1 MQRRCDRARWDS
13 IIHFYAR
20 GRCYFVFCPG
30 ALVEFRIR
38 GVNTNVPFL
47 AKVLGH
53 PDFLAANDKLHTG
66 FIGDNPQLLAP
77 EGAGATRNRA
87 SKLHVE
93 KTNYMA
99 MAIS

>member
-1 MQRRCDRARWDS
+1 MMGVHFLTRS
-13 IIHFYAR
+13 IAATFLLPPPFF
-20 GRCYFVFCPG
+20 GTG

>member
-1 MQRRCDRARWDS
+1 MMGDS
-13 IIHFYAR
+13 IHFLTRSIAATFLLFSL
-20 GRCYFVFCPG
+20 CCCPG

-87 SKLHVE
+87 SKLHV
-93 KTNYMA
+93 KRQATS
-99 MAIS
+99 I